1 MSNTQRALAFMAA
14 LMMAAGTAAW
24 AQSPAPKTGAAA
36 PSLAKIT
43 ADLRA
48 ISDTDFTF
56 LLFRDPLLYPET
68 AVSTNPSV
76 AAGFGDTFVSGVLDL
91 PYTRTDTTLTRA
103 DDSVGQKGGTSRS
116 TNDLLAPTVSV
127 MSLFPS
133 VSKKAPLVDGLFGNA
148 TLDYQRAQTQNTN
161 YDSISQ
167 SQVTTKLTWP
177 LSAAVG
183 GLVAGGKRN
192 SGWGVSATYN
202 YTMDLHSYETIENV
216 VGATKLTTYANAL
229 NPADVFT
236 HDLDVRL
243 GARFPLSRSTSL
255 GLAVQLGAG
264 LKDASTAYIAADSNG
279 DGTPDTVMTLHDYYL
294 SPKYQSPV
302 PASYDRVDRTWRFRA
317 SLSPDLRIAL
327 QDGLEVF
334 LDGTWKGLDLDYNT
348 YWQHILYSSS
358 ATDAS
363 IETSI
368 LDNGLRSGEVM
379 LGVAFGN
386 NLDSLLKIGVGYRR
400 IDQELSEDGVDS
412 AGNNVYS
419 TINPNH
425 YPEYSLG
432 AAPRNNLIVD
442 MVASNG
448 LPPWSD
454 VTDAILLSAGYER
467 KVSTNLR
474 FFAGLQGEL
483 FHQEQDWYVFNLDT
497 RTVWKETATVN
508 EAAWDVKAIA
518 GLAFDLDRNVVFTLD
533 CAGTGVSGN
542 FTGSSETL
550 PYDSTAGTET
560 TNGSVNT
567 TSSAPLTLR
576 LHAGLSFRY

>member
-1 MSNTQRALAFMAA
+1 MSNTQRALAFVAA

-24 AQSPAPKTGAAA
+24 AQSPAPAPAAA
-36 PSLAKIT
+36 PGPAPAAAPGPAPAAAKIA

-68 AVSTNPSV
+68 AVDTNPSV

-116 TNDLLAPTVSV
+116 VDDLLAPTLSV

-133 VSKKAPLVDGLFGNA
+133 VSKKAPLVGGLFGNA
-148 TLDYQRAQTQNTN
+148 ALDYEGAQKQNTN

-177 LSAAVG
+177 VGASLG
-183 GLVAGGKRN
+183 GLLAGGRRN

-229 NPADVFT
+229 NPADIFT
-236 HDLDVRL
+236 HDLDVRI
-243 GARFPLSRSTSL
+243 GTRFPLSRSTSL
-255 GLAVQLGAG
+255 GLAMQLGAG

-279 DGTPDTVMTLHDYYL
+279 DGTLDTIMTLHDYYL
-294 SPKYQSPV
+294 SSNYQNPV
-302 PASYDRVDRTWRFRA
+302 PASYDRVDRTWGFRA
-317 SLSPDLRIAL
+317 YLSPDLRIAL

-348 YWQHILYSSS
+348 YWQHVLYNSSTADS
-358 ATDAS
+358 S
-363 IETSI
+363 MQTSF
-368 LDNGLRSGEVM
+368 LNNGLRSGEVM
-379 LGVAFGN
+379 LGVALGN
-386 NLDSLLKIGVGYRR
+386 NIDSLLKIGVGYRR

-412 AGNNVYS
+412 AGNNIYS

-432 AAPRNNLIVD
+432 AAPRNDLHCGHGGGKRPSPLVRRHGRHPPLRGLRAQG
-442 MVASNG
+442 VHQPEVLRRPPGRA
-448 LPPWSD
+448 LPP
-454 VTDAILLSAGYER
+454 G
-467 KVSTNLR
+467 
-474 FFAGLQGEL
+474 AGLVRFQPGHPDRLEGDGNGERGFL
-483 FHQEQDWYVFNLDT
+483 EREGDCGPGVRPGQE
-497 RTVWKETATVN
+497 R
-508 EAAWDVKAIA
+508 
-518 GLAFDLDRNVVFTLD
+518 GLHP
-533 CAGTGVSGN
+533 G
-542 FTGSSETL
+542 
-550 PYDSTAGTET
+550 
-560 TNGSVNT
+560 
-567 TSSAPLTLR
+567 LR
-576 LHAGLSFRY
+576 GDQCFRQLHRQL